1 MKKTVYLIS
10 LFASFNLVAT
20 ACENCQKPVG
30 QSVKVLSSIE
40 VAEVDGEGNPMKA
53 STVEV
58 TLEPDGKGV
67 PHRHPGA
74 VYGYVLEGEFVF
86 KVEGKPEKLLKAGDT
101 FYEPKMIL
109 HEKGENPS
117 STNKTRVLAVVV
129 HPADAKEL
137 VIMEPRKKPGSDGEN

>member
-1 MKKTVYLIS
+1 MKKSVHIISLLASSLIS
-10 LFASFNLVAT
+10 IAT
-20 ACENCQKPVG
+20 ACEDCEKPVG
-30 QSVKVLSSIE
+30 QTVNVLSSVE

-53 STVEV
+53 TSVEV
-58 TLEPDGKGV
+58 VLEPEGRGV

-74 VYGYVLEGEFVF
+74 VYGYVLEGEFIF
-86 KVEGKPEKLLKAGDT
+86 KVEGKPEQVLKAGET

-117 STNKTRVLAVVV
+117 STEKTRVLAVVV

-137 VIMEPRKKPGSDGEN
+137 VIMEPRKKATE